1 MLQPGKGGIVSQD
14 VAFLR
19 VVIQGV
25 DQNLSSV
32 LDRVERQIATTASA
46 AGKAEQVFRNMVGA
60 FGVQQLVQGG
70 VELAQLG
77 GQALTT
83 STRFDQLATSAGQ
96 SGDAILNALRKA
108 SGGEIS
114 DLNLQLTANR
124 SNLLEVATTADQ
136 FSTLMAIA
144 RDRAQQLGGSTTAAF
159 NDLVTG
165 LGRGS
170 AEILDNLGIMVRLEE
185 VNGRYAASLGK
196 TVSALTAAEKKQALI
211 NAVLEQGRASLAATG
226 GAVDGPASAFERLGV
241 AAENAKTKIGEMIAT
256 AAAAPAGGLASFV
269 DGIAEGLGKFTQL
282 GGQQQAI
289 TTQIVAGATSYDQY
303 TAALARTNEE
313 IAKQTTV
320 TEFLSAKLPQL
331 SQQQFALAQSLQAQG
346 ASSAQAVAQ
355 VTEYGNRLAAL
366 GSAQQAY
373 VTSQVAQGTSLQA
386 ALAAAE
392 PLGRVLSDISAVE
405 RDLIATNTGTAASAS
420 DLAARMTTLA
430 ATSGPVAAQVAD
442 LARAYREGAVDA
454 EQLGATLQQLEAA
467 QALVVTQSE
476 ANGAAMAAQA
486 NATREATVAVD
497 AQTQAIGAQL
507 VSTQAAEEKARLLAE
522 ANALIASLG
531 GEVASGLLTISAA
544 AATLA
549 AQYGITEAAARSLIA
564 AQAGVATQQRFAD
577 QRSAREQ
584 RNAGGGPQTASRS
597 ANAFVAQ
604 AQKDAV
610 AAQDAREKAER
621 RTTARAGGG
630 GGGGGVAAKVA
641 TAQRAANN
649 QTEDLEQKHQD
660 KLTQIEADAMQKRM
674 QAEQAFHQSQ
684 TRGRIGFYAGLAN
697 VTDAAAQK
705 ALAARYEAIQQEAN
719 AIKQSQ
725 GADVAQAYAA
735 AAEKALQQQSQLEQ
749 QIADAKKSKDPAKAE
764 FLTGILAMQKA
775 ADDEELAAIKAKGS
789 AIEAERQK
797 QYANEEADFAAHLD
811 RIGTVY
817 ERKTAAL
824 PGLKTALGSGGGGAL
839 PSPASVAQAQAG
851 GPGVPTSAAP
861 TKSGAQPVEDVSTPP
876 AVDALGGLLGGKL
889 DGLGGKLDAIVGR
902 LSAVEGAVRDL
913 KRNGAFGGA

>member
-1 MLQPGKGGIVSQD
+1 MTEIASLLIRIG
-14 VAFLR
+14 A
-19 VVIQGV
+19 V
-25 DQNLSSV
+25 DTNLTST
-32 LDRVERQIATTASA
+32 LDRIERQIATTANV
-46 AGKAEQVFRNMVGA
+46 AGKAEGAFRNMVGA

-124 SNLLEVATTADQ
+124 ANLLGVATSADQ
-136 FSTLMAIA
+136 FSVLMAIA
-144 RDRAQQLGGSTTAAF
+144 RDRAQQLGTSTTSAF

-170 AEILDNLGIMVRLEE
+170 ALILDNLGIMVKASEA
-185 VNGRYAASLGK
+185 NDKYAASLGK
-196 TVSALTAAEKKQALI
+196 TAAQLSDAEKKQALI
-211 NAVLEQGRASLAATG
+211 NAVLEQGRASLSATG

-241 AAENAKTKIGEMIAT
+241 AADNAKTKIGELIAT

-269 DGIAEGLGKFTQL
+269 DGIADGLGKFSQL
-282 GGQQQAI
+282 GSQQQSI
-289 TTQIVAGATSYDQY
+289 TTQIVAGASSYDQY
-303 TAALARTNEE
+303 TAAVGRTNDQ

-320 TEFLSAKLPQL
+320 TEFLAAKLPTL

-373 VTSQVAQGTSLQA
+373 VASQVAQGTSLQA

-392 PLGRVLSDISAVE
+392 PLGRVLSDIAAVE
-405 RDLIATNTGTAASAS
+405 RDLIATGTGTAASAT
-420 DLAARMTTLA
+420 DLAARLTALA
-430 ATSGPVAAQVAD
+430 AVGGPTAAAVAD
-442 LARAYREGAVDA
+442 LARAYREGTVDA

-486 NATREATVAVD
+486 GATREATVAVD

-507 VSTQAAEEKARLLAE
+507 VATQAAEEKARLLAE
-522 ANALIASLG
+522 ANKLIASLG

-577 QRSAREQ
+577 QRNAREQ
-584 RNAGGGPQTASRS
+584 RASGSGPQTASKS
-597 ANAFVAQ
+597 AQAFVAQ
-604 AQKDAV
+604 EQKAAQ
-610 AAQDAREKAER
+610 AAQDAREKAAR

-630 GGGGGVAAKVA
+630 GGGGGAAAKVA
-641 TAQRAANN
+641 TAQRTAFN
-649 QTEDLEQKHQD
+649 QEEDLAQTHQD
-660 KLTQIEADAMQKRM
+660 KLAQIEADGMQKRM
-674 QAEQAFHQSQ
+674 QAEEAFHTSQ
-684 TRGRIGFYAGLAN
+684 TRGRVSFYLSLAN
-697 VTDAAAQK
+697 VTDAAQQK

-719 AIKQSQ
+719 AIKESQ

-735 AAEKALQQQSQLEQ
+735 AAEKALQAQSEIEQ
-749 QIADAKKSKDPAKAE
+749 QIADAEKNKDSGRAE
-764 FLTGILAMQKA
+764 YLKGVLALQKA
-775 ADDEELAAIKAKGS
+775 ADDEELNAIKTKGS

-797 QYANEEADFAAHLD
+797 QYDAEEAAYAAHLE
-811 RIGTVY
+811 RIGVIY
-817 ERKTAAL
+817 ERKVAAI
-824 PGLKTALGSGGGGAL
+824 PGLKTTLGSGGGGAAGSL
-839 PSPASVAQAQAG
+839 PSPATVAQAQAG
-851 GPGVPTSAAP
+851 GTASPTSAAP
-861 TKSGAQPVEDVSTPP
+861 TKTGAQPVEDVATPP
-876 AVDALGGLLGGKL
+876 AIDALGALINGLLSGVRDDLKSL
-889 DGLGGKLDAIVGR
+889 DKRLGEVDRSVK
-902 LSAVEGAVRDL
+902 DL
-913 KRNGAFGGA
+913 KRSGTFVGG

>member
-1 MLQPGKGGIVSQD
+1 MTEIASLLV
-14 VAFLR
+14 R
-19 VVIQGV
+19 VGAV
-25 DQNLSSV
+25 DANLTST
-32 LDRVERQIATTASA
+32 LDRIERQIATTANV
-46 AGKAEQVFRNMVGA
+46 AGKAETAFRTMVGA

-70 VELAQLG
+70 VELGKLG
-77 GQALTT
+77 GQAITT
-83 STRFDQLATSAGQ
+83 ATRFEQLATSAGQ
-96 SGDAILNALRKA
+96 SGDAILTALRKA

-124 SNLLEVATTADQ
+124 ANLLEVATTADQ

-144 RDRAQQLGGSTTAAF
+144 RDRAQQLGGSTTQAF
-159 NDLVTG
+159 DDLVTG

-170 AEILDNLGIMVRLEE
+170 AEILDNLGIMVRVEE
-185 VNGRYAASLGK
+185 VNSRYAASLGK

-211 NAVLEQGRASLAATG
+211 NAVLEQGRTSLAATG
-226 GAVDGPASAFERLGV
+226 GAVDGPATAFERLGV
-241 AAENAKTKIGEMIAT
+241 AAENAKTKIGELIAT

-269 DGIAEGLGKFTQL
+269 DGIADGLGKFTQL
-282 GGQQQAI
+282 GSQQQAI
-289 TTQIVAGATSYDQY
+289 TTQIVAGASSYDQY
-303 TAALARTNEE
+303 TAAVGRTNDQ

-320 TEFLSAKLPQL
+320 TEFLAAKLPTL

-373 VTSQVAQGTSLQA
+373 VASQVAQGTSLQA

-392 PLGRVLSDISAVE
+392 PLGRVLSDIAAVE
-405 RDLIATNTGTAASAS
+405 RDLIATGTGTAASAT
-420 DLAARMTTLA
+420 DLAARLTALA
-430 ATSGPVAAQVAD
+430 AVGGPTAAAVGD
-442 LARAYREGAVDA
+442 LARAYREGTVDA
-454 EQLGATLQQLEAA
+454 EQLGATLQRLEAA

-486 NATREATVAVD
+486 GATREATVAVD

-507 VSTQAAEEKARLLAE
+507 VATQAAEEKARLLAE
-522 ANALIASLG
+522 ANKLIASLG

-584 RNAGGGPQTASRS
+584 RASGSGPQTASKS

-610 AAQDAREKAER
+610 AAQDAREKAAR

-630 GGGGGVAAKVA
+630 GGSAGAVAAKVA
-641 TAQRAANN
+641 TAQTTANN
-649 QTEDLEQKHQD
+649 QEADLAQKHQD
-660 KLTQIEADAMQKRM
+660 KLAQIEADGMAKRM
-674 QAEQAFHQSQ
+674 QAEQSFHQTQ
-684 TRGRIGFYAGLAN
+684 TRGRISFYASLAN
-697 VTDAAAQK
+697 VTDAAQQK

-735 AAEKALQQQSQLEQ
+735 AAEKALQAQSEIEQ
-749 QIADAKKSKDPAKAE
+749 QIAEANKNKDSGKAE
-764 FLTGILAMQKA
+764 YLTGLLAMQKQ
-775 ADDEELAAIKAKGS
+775 ADDEELNAIKTKGS
-789 AIEAERQK
+789 AIQAEQNKR
-797 QYANEEADFAAHLD
+797 YADEEADFAAHLD
-811 RIGTVY
+811 RIGTIY
-817 ERKTAAL
+817 ERKVAAL
-824 PGLKTALGSGGGGAL
+824 PGLKTTLGSGGAGGAGSL
-839 PSPASVAQAQAG
+839 PSPAAVAQAQAG
-851 GPGVPTSAAP
+851 GPASPTSAAP
-861 TKSGAQPVEDVSTPP
+861 TKSGATPVEDVATPP
-876 AVDALGGLLGGKL
+876 AIDALGALINGLLSGVRDDLKDL
-889 DGLGGKLDAIVGR
+889 NKRIAEVDR
-902 LSAVEGAVRDL
+902 SVRDL
-913 KRNGAFGGA
+913 KRSGAYAGG